1 MAGRRIDDHASFAG
15 KAGKEY
21 PLPEG
26 NKMKSFKSAEGLAH
40 VGEDYPDT
48 SERIHSDQMKGDAEG
63 KKQKMK
69 PGYRY

>member
-1 MAGRRIDDHASFAG
+1 MSGRKIDDHASFAG
-15 KAGKEY
+15 KGGKY

-26 NKMKSFKSAEGLAH
+26 NKMKTFHSAEG
-40 VGEDYPDT
+40 VGHEGHDYPDT
-48 SERIHSDQMKGDAEG
+48 SEAIHKDQVASDRQA